1 MSGGCLES
9 ASKVS
14 GRRIVGVWLTLIGV
28 SLEGVWRVYGGCLEG
43 IHGMSNWSVVF
54 LDVSEG
60 QVRTGQVRTG
70 HVRTGQVRTGQV
82 RAGQVRTDQVKT
94 CQLSKG
100 PVKKGVGQTGPR

>member
-43 IHGMSNWSVVF
+43 VWRVSGGN
-54 LDVSEG
+54 LCDV
-60 QVRTGQVRTG
+60 
-70 HVRTGQVRTGQV
+70 
-82 RAGQVRTDQVKT
+82 
-94 CQLSKG
+94 
-100 PVKKGVGQTGPR
+100 